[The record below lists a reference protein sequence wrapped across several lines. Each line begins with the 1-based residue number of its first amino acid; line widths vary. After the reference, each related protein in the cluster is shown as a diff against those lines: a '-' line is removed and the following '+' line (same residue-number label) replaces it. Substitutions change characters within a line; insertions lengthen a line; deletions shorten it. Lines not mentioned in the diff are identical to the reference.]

1 MQFIPSLPA
10 DFKTRMEDM
19 LGDDYPAFLVSYERP
34 RKNGL
39 RVNTWKISCERFTHI
54 APFALQPLS
63 WIENGFLYDP
73 ADQPAQ
79 HPLYRAG
86 LYYLQEPSAM
96 APASLLPVQPGERV
110 LDLCAAPGGKA
121 TELGARLKGRGLLVA
136 NDVSAPRAKALLR
149 NLELAGIGNCF
160 VTNESPKRL
169 AAAFPDFF
177 DKILVDAPC
186 SGEGMFRKEPAAVKT
201 WSLEKSESCAR
212 MQREILKEAVSMLAP
227 GGLLLYS
234 TCTFAPQEN
243 EGSVSYVLET
253 FPEMELLC
261 PGEIPG
267 ASPSD
272 PAWGNGDPI
281 LTRCLRLWPH
291 RCEGEGHF
299 LALFKKNGTAGI
311 VVQKLPKRKKGSKK
325 DLGKALPIS
334 RSDRTLL
341 EKFLLPLIPA
351 MPIPFD
357 WERVEIRA
365 GRAYLLP
372 EGLPPV
378 KGLRFLR
385 NGLFLGE
392 LKKDRFEPS
401 QPLALSL
408 TGAAP
413 ARLDL
418 PSADPH
424 VDSYLRGE
432 SFPVDADRCTA
443 TSGWALLCA
452 EGFPLGWGK
461 VVNGVFKNKYPAGWR

>member
-1 MQFIPSLPA
+1 MRYIPSISSLPA
-10 DFKTRMEDM
+10 AFKTRMEAM
-19 LGDDYPAFLVSYERP
+19 LGPDYPAFLASYDRP

-39 RVNTWKISCERFTHI
+39 RVNTWKISPERFTKI
-54 APFALQPLS
+54 APFSLQPLP
-63 WIENGFLYDP
+63 WAENGLLYDP
-73 ADQPAQ
+73 DDRPAQ
-79 HPLYRAG
+79 HPFYRCG

-96 APASLLPVQPGERV
+96 APASLLPVRPGERV

-136 NDVSAPRAKALLR
+136 NDVSNPRAKALLR
-149 NLELAGIGNCF
+149 NLELAGICNCF
-160 VTNESPKRL
+160 VTNETPERL
-169 AAAFPDFF
+169 AAAFPEFF

-186 SGEGMFRKEPAAVKT
+186 SGEGMFRKEPAAIKT
-201 WSLEKSESCAR
+201 WSPEKSDSCAR
-212 MQREILKEAVSMLAP
+212 MQREILSQAVSMLAP

-243 EGSVSYVLET
+243 EGSVSYVLERS
-253 FPEMELLC
+253 PEMDLIR
-261 PGEIPG
+261 PGKIPG
-267 ASPSD
+267 ASPGD
-272 PAWGNGDPI
+272 PAWGNGDPR
-281 LTRCLRLWPH
+281 LENCLRLWPH

-299 LALFKKNGTAGI
+299 LALFQKNGASEMPSK
-311 VVQKLPKRKKGSKK
+311 KLSRKRKAP
-325 DLGKALPIS
+325 LIS
-334 RSDRTLL
+334 RADRKLS
-341 EKFLLPLIPA
+341 EAFLTPFLPTFPA
-351 MPIPFD
+351 PFD
-357 WERVEIRA
+357 WERVEVRA

-401 QPLALSL
+401 QPLALAL
-408 TGAAP
+408 TGTAP

-418 PSADPH
+418 SCDDARIDR
-424 VDSYLRGE
+424 YLRGE
-432 SFPVDADRCTA
+432 GFPADTDECTA
-443 TSGWALLCA
+443 ASGWTLLCV